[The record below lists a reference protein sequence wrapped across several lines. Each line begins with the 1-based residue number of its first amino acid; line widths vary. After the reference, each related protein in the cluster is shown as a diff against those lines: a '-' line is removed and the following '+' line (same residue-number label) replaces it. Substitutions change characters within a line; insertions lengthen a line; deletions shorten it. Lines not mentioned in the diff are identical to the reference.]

1 VAALVLFAYA
11 KDRSP
16 DIGITSEITLF
27 TTYLL
32 GAVATLAPQLAAAV
46 GVVIALLLALR
57 RPLHRLAGEVL
68 NDQELLDFL
77 LLAAAVLVVLPL
89 MPEQPIDRFGV
100 VNLKTLW
107 TLAVLVL
114 ALNAAG
120 YVAFRALGPHRG
132 LPLAGLFGGFVSSS
146 ATIASLGGLA
156 SRTPELLRAA
166 AAGAVLSCIAT
177 AVQVLLVLA
186 VVRPELLREWWLPA
200 FVMAAFNAI
209 YVAAVLGRGPSE
221 SAEPR
226 ERLLGRALQPTQ
238 ALIFSA
244 TVTAVLWGAAWL
256 DERYGALGAV
266 WGIALSGFADAHSAT
281 ASAGTLAGQGHLGDT
296 TAVFA
301 ILLALSTNALSK
313 LVIAGVT
320 GGRRYLARV
329 APAVVLSLAGAALAL
344 WLAP

>member
-1 VAALVLFAYA
+1 
-11 KDRSP
+11 
-16 DIGITSEITLF
+16 
-27 TTYLL
+27 
-32 GAVATLAPQLAAAV
+32 
-46 GVVIALLLALR
+46 
-57 RPLHRLAGEVL
+57 
-68 NDQELLDFL
+68 
-77 LLAAAVLVVLPL
+77 
-89 MPEQPIDRFGV
+89 
-100 VNLKTLW
+100 
-107 TLAVLVL
+107 VLVL
-114 ALNAAG
+114 TLNAAG
-120 YVAFRALGPHRG
+120 YVALRALGPTRG

-146 ATIASLGGLA
+146 ATIASLGGVA

-177 AVQVLLVLA
+177 AAQVLLVLA
-186 VVRPELLREWWLPA
+186 VVRQELVREWWLPSLA
-200 FVMAAFNAI
+200 MAAVNAL
-209 YVAAVLGRGPSE
+209 YVLIVLGRGP
-221 SAEPR
+221 R
-226 ERLLGRALQPTQ
+226 EITAPGERVLGRALQPTQ
-238 ALIFSA
+238 ALIFSV

-256 DERYGALGAV
+256 DEPFGALGAV

-313 LVIAGVT
+313 LVIAGFT